1 MAGERSDVRT
11 SRGGALMDRH
21 RDKMDRQAFSSY
33 SELSR
38 PASPTQ
44 NDENSDDPP
53 AEHIWLKL
61 GGNCTKTTKR
71 PIDIKG
77 QKFHQRSA
85 SFFKKKGIKQIA
97 SELKVVA
104 GKAK

>member
-1 MAGERSDVRT
+1 
-11 SRGGALMDRH
+11 MDRH

-85 SFFKKKGIKQIA
+85 SFFFFKKGHQGIKQIA